1 MNKSETTT
9 NRKKSLDLLKLY
21 SDLKDELLEYT
32 DQYHDSM
39 HWDIIGFYESLD
51 EGDFY
56 IEELESQVR
65 AVQDLINGFKNL
77 NFMFC

>member
-9 NRKKSLDLLKLY
+9 NRKKALDLLKLY

-32 DQYHDSM
+32 DLYHDSM
-39 HWDIIGFYESLD
+39 YWDIIGFYESLD

>member
-1 MNKSETTT
+1 MNKLETTT

-21 SDLKDELLEYT
+21 ADLKDELLEYT
-32 DQYHDSM
+32 HEYHDSM
-39 HWDIIGFYESLD
+39 YWDIIGFYESLD

-65 AVQDLINGFKNL
+65 AVQDLINGIKNL
-77 NFMFC
+77 KFTFC